1 MKELAELLETEE
13 PGIAKIRGWIEG
25 ADRDCLALPPSRQ
38 RESLLVQTQLS
49 TRTLLGALIYET
61 GGLLVDGG
69 WIRHL
74 GSGHER
80 LGRSLPAWN
89 EGRSHGFLLV
99 ADDAVSGFY
108 ALNSGGLGDDRG
120 RMYYLAP
127 DRLDWEP
134 LGIGHGR
141 FLRWTLGPKL
151 DDLYQDLR
159 WPTWREDV
167 TGLPGDRTFAF
178 YPPLWGQGGSLG
190 TSERR
195 KVRVWDV
202 YRQKMEL
209 RDQLG

>member
-1 MKELAELLETEE
+1 MRRLAELLESES
-13 PGIAKIRGWIEG
+13 PGIDRIRGWIDASG
-25 ADRDCLALPPSRQ
+25 RDCRELPPSRY
-38 RESLLVQTQLS
+38 RETLLVQTQLS

-61 GGLLVDGG
+61 GGLLIDGG

-120 RMYYLAP
+120 KMYYLAP
-127 DRLDWEP
+127 DSLAWEP
-134 LGIGHGR
+134 MGVGHGK
-141 FLRWTLGPKL
+141 FLRWTLGPEL
-151 DDLYQDLR
+151 DGFYQRLR
-159 WPTWREDV
+159 WPTWRKD
-167 TGLPGDRTFAF
+167 TAKLHGDRTFAF

-209 RDQLG
+209 RDQLA